1 MSRLLGGRYRTEE
14 LLGSGGMAAVWRGR
28 DLRLDR
34 PVAVKVLTGAGL
46 DDPTALDRFDR
57 EARAVARLTHPHIV
71 AVYDFGTDDGDPY
84 LVMELVEGATVSA
97 LIGRGPMPVAQAVA
111 IAEQTCDGL
120 VAAHEAG
127 VVHRDIKPGNL
138 IVTPT
143 GIVKICDFG
152 IARLA
157 HDGENTLTNA
167 ATRLGTSSYMSPEQ
181 AVGGAVDSRT
191 DLYGLGCTLYAML
204 TGIPPFTGDPLHVL
218 HQHLHDPAA
227 APSSRRADVPTALDA
242 LVAELL
248 AKEPADRPA
257 DAAQVRDRLA
267 AIRAELPG
275 AHAAS
280 VPLAPAAAAAAAG
293 PAHPAG
299 PWPVAG
305 GVPFPRPDARPAVD
319 RADPPTDRRRQRHG
333 LAAVLGVL
341 AVVAL
346 LAVVV
351 ASQLTGEDDDPVT
364 PPPVAAPTAAV
375 VTQAAPSPVV
385 TVTAAPATTEAPP
398 STPAPSTRTTSAA
411 PATRSAAPTSAPASK
426 PPRTVSPSP
435 SPPPP
440 SDPIVAIRLSIK
452 KQVDTGQLS
461 PDAARD
467 LYAKVDAIAKDRAS
481 DDPQR
486 AKDDIKKFRDKLTEL
501 NKGGKLTDAGYAQL
515 TKDIN
520 RVAAELN

>member
-1 MSRLLGGRYRTEE
+1 MSRLLGGRYQTEE

-46 DDPTALDRFDR
+46 DEPTALDRFDR
-57 EARAVARLTHPHIV
+57 EARAVARLAHPHIV
-71 AVYDFGTDDGDPY
+71 AVYDFGTDEGDPY
-84 LVMELVEGATVSA
+84 LVMELVDGPTVSA
-97 LIGRGPMPVAQAVA
+97 LIGRGPVPVAQAVA

-152 IARLA
+152 IARLPQ
-157 HDGENTLTNA
+157 DGENTLTNA

-181 AVGGAVDSRT
+181 AVGGAVDART

-227 APSSRRADVPTALDA
+227 APSSRRPDVPAALDA
-242 LVAELL
+242 LVADLL
-248 AKEPADRPA
+248 AKEPAGRPT

-267 AIRAELPG
+267 AIRAELTG
-275 AHAAS
+275 AGS
-280 VPLAPAAAAAAAG
+280 VPVPLVPAVAAAAG
-293 PAHPAG
+293 RAHPAG

-305 GVPFPRPDARPAVD
+305 GGPFPASDARPAVEQ
-319 RADPPTDRRRQRHG
+319 ADPPADRRRQRQG
-333 LAAVLGVL
+333 LAAALGVL

-351 ASQLTGEDDDPVT
+351 ASQLTGDDDDPLT
-364 PPPVAAPTAAV
+364 PPVVAPTAAV
-375 VTQAAPSPVV
+375 VTQAPPNPVV
-385 TVTAAPATTEAPP
+385 TVTAAPTTTRARP
-398 STPAPSTRTTSAA
+398 STPAPSTRTTSAR
-411 PATRSAAPTSAPASK
+411 PATRSAAPTSAPAST
-426 PPRTVSPSP
+426 PPRTASPSP

-452 KQVDTGQLS
+452 EQVDTGQLS
-461 PDAARD
+461 PDAAKD
-467 LYAKVDAIAKDRAS
+467 LYAKVDAIAKDLAS

-501 NKGGKLTDAGYAQL
+501 NKGGRLTDAGFTQL
-515 TKDIN
+515 TKDID
-520 RVAAELN
+520 RVAADLD